1 MSKKTL
7 TFPDLGGVD
16 EAEVIEVL
24 INVGDKVEQEQPI
37 LVLESDK
44 ASMEVPAEVS
54 GVFESITVKVGD
66 KIKQGDEIGVIEQ
79 GASSSDDADKTDASA
94 DTQPQKAATP
104 EESAP
109 AQSTQAENIVLNV
122 PDLGGVSEAEVI
134 EVLISQ
140 GDKVE
145 KEQPILVL
153 ESDKASMELPAE
165 QSGTV
170 VEFSIKVGDK
180 LKQGD
185 ALLTLSPTG
194 SAAAS
199 NSASVASKPSSPAPV
214 NSPAATSKPQTK
226 SVSTEQSLSDIEHRK
241 NKVHAG
247 PSVRKLAREFG
258 VSLTEVEPSGP
269 KGRIVKEDIQE
280 FVKQR
285 VKGVANAS
293 GSGIPAP
300 PVIDFS
306 QFGSVKEVP
315 LNNIKKATA
324 KAMTMAS
331 LNVPQV
337 TQFDLADITELE
349 AFRKQQNQAYAKKN
363 IKFTLVPFVMKA
375 LAKCLQDYPSFNA
388 SLSEDGEHLIMKEYV
403 NIGVAVDTPKGLL
416 VPVMKGI
423 DSASI
428 IEINQQVND
437 KAELARQGK
446 LPLSDM
452 QGGCISLSS
461 LGGIGGTAF
470 TPIVNPPEVAILG
483 LSRSSMQ
490 PVWNGSEFKPRLM
503 LPLSLSYDHRVID
516 GAEAARFT
524 RALAGYLED
533 MRTLI
538 M

>member
-1 MSKKTL
+1 MSTKTL
-7 TFPDLGGVD
+7 TFPDLGGVE
-16 EAEVIEVL
+16 EAEVIEIL
-24 INVGDKVEQEQPI
+24 ISVGETIEQEQAI

-44 ASMEVPAEVS
+44 ASMEVPAEIS
-54 GVFESITVKVGD
+54 GVVESLSIKVGD
-66 KIKQGDEIGVIEQ
+66 KIKQGDEIGVITLAAVSSKTDNKAPSQPQTQTAPKPE
-79 GASSSDDADKTDASA
+79 SSDQTIELK
-94 DTQPQKAATP
+94 
-104 EESAP
+104 
-109 AQSTQAENIVLNV
+109 V
-122 PDLGGVSEAEVI
+122 PDIGGKAEVI
-134 EVLISQ
+134 EILVAK
-140 GDKVE
+140 GDNIE
-145 KEQPILVL
+145 QEQPILVL

-165 QSGTV
+165 KSGTIV
-170 VEFSIKVGDK
+170 DFSIKVGDI
-180 LKQGD
+180 LNEGD
-185 ALLTLSPTG
+185 YLLTLF
-194 SAAAS
+194 A
-199 NSASVASKPSSPAPV
+199 SASEASSAPVASSEPASSKPEKTNQLARPV
-214 NSPAATSKPQTK
+214 N
-226 SVSTEQSLSDIEHRK
+226 TEHSLSDIEHRK
-241 NKVHAG
+241 NRVHAG

-258 VSLTEVEPSGP
+258 VNLTEVEPTGP
-269 KGRIVKEDIQE
+269 KARILKEDIQK
-280 FVKQR
+280 FVKTR
-285 VKGVANAS
+285 VKGSPSSS

-306 QFGSVKEVP
+306 QFGVVKEVP

-324 KAMTMAS
+324 KAMTVAS

-349 AFRKQQNQAYAKKN
+349 AFRKQQNQTYAKQS

-416 VPVMKGI
+416 VPVMKAI

-446 LPLSDM
+446 LPLKDM

-524 RALAGYLED
+524 RSLANYLED